1 MGVAEEIP
9 KEKPKQVEKSK
20 DDQKENT
27 EDENSLPKNDDQQ
40 NENVNEIPKD
50 YSDLIAQEAV
60 RRVYDR
66 ACYRHCPTKA
76 LIKMK
81 YAAFEES
88 IGNGDAGRQILN
100 KLLEQYPLL
109 IEANMQLIDLERRLG
124 SHEVVLGLYKKLMKK
139 IPDNRKSIRTWIA
152 MKLSRFQLK
161 VMNTEEKA
169 LKTLQAALKKD
180 N

>member
-1 MGVAEEIP
+1 MWTLRGWLETDKDGNEIMVAEEIP
-9 KEKPKQVEKSK
+9 KEKPKTAEKNK
-20 DDQKENT
+20 ENQKENDEQPSEEDGT
-27 EDENSLPKNDDQQ
+27 ESLKNDEQ

-88 IGNGDAGRQILN
+88 IGNGDAAREILN

-109 IEANMQLIDLERRLG
+109 IGNLNLIDFLLLLHSGPENF
-124 SHEVVLGLYKKLMKK
+124 KK
-139 IPDNRKSIRTWIA
+139 
-152 MKLSRFQLK
+152 
-161 VMNTEEKA
+161 V
-169 LKTLQAALKKD
+169 QAK
-180 N
+180 NSF

>member
-1 MGVAEEIP
+1 MWTLRGWLETDKDGNEIMVAEEIP
-9 KEKPKQVEKSK
+9 KEKPKTVEKNK
-20 DDQKENT
+20 ENQKENDEQPSEEDGT
-27 EDENSLPKNDDQQ
+27 ESLKNDEQ

-88 IGNGDAGRQILN
+88 IGNGDAARQILN

-109 IEANMQLIDLERRLG
+109 IGNLIDFLFLL
-124 SHEVVLGLYKKLMKK
+124 H
-139 IPDNRKSIRTWIA
+139 
-152 MKLSRFQLK
+152 SRSE
-161 VMNTEEKA
+161 N
-169 LKTLQAALKKD
+169 LKKSRQK
-180 N
+180 NS

>member
-1 MGVAEEIP
+1 MWTLRGWLETDKDGKEIMVAEEIP
-9 KEKPKQVEKSK
+9 KEKPKQVEKNK

-81 YAAFEES
+81 YGKLLCGLTIFFFLNS
-88 IGNGDAGRQILN
+88 GNGN
-100 KLLEQYPLL
+100 Y
-109 IEANMQLIDLERRLG
+109 
-124 SHEVVLGLYKKLMKK
+124 
-139 IPDNRKSIRTWIA
+139 
-152 MKLSRFQLK
+152 F
-161 VMNTEEKA
+161 
-169 LKTLQAALKKD
+169 
-180 N
+180 